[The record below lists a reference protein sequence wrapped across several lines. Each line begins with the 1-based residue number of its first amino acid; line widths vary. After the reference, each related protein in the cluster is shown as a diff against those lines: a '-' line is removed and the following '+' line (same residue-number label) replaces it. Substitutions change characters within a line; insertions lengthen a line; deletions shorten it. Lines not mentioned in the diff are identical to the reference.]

1 MVTKRKEC
9 NDSKKHYVDKKEL
22 REQIITCKKNGEVSP
37 VLAEMFIKIVNGV
50 ALRFGN
56 LDYYGIMD
64 DVKQDCLLL
73 LLQKY
78 SNFDPD
84 KLNEKGNK
92 TSPFSFLT
100 TIVYNQMRYK
110 VSKAKRQKEKVDEL
124 NQRARDIIERSE
136 RGTKNHDNSDW

>member
-84 KLNEKGNK
+84 KLMRREIK
-92 TSPFSFLT
+92 PLLFLF
-100 TIVYNQMRYK
+100 
-110 VSKAKRQKEKVDEL
+110 
-124 NQRARDIIERSE
+124 
-136 RGTKNHDNSDW
+136 